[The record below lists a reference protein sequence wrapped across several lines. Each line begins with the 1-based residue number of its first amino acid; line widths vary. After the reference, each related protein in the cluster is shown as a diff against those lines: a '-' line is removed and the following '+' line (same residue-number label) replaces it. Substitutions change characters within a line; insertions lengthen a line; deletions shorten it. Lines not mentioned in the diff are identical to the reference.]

1 MWIEKY
7 CHTGKI
13 HTVYISVTDGIYQQC
28 AWWSVFDATEN
39 SSDDHPKTLVDTQR
53 SDLNNSVS
61 CTCSFDGAPSP
72 SPPARASDWEQ
83 SGNRW
88 RSRCRG
94 HPGRSLPARP
104 ERCRSPGGREWRTST
119 AGDLTACHPSAA
131 DTGSICQMRRKRGG
145 EEGVLAVK
153 QTSPSQCKLQQ
164 VFSLVNPWQLVAFQG

>member
-153 QTSPSQCKLQQ
+153 QAR
-164 VFSLVNPWQLVAFQG
+164 VNASSNKYSA